1 MYLLTKSLKKS
12 MPHAPN
18 VGTLC
23 EVTGQTDTR
32 VDMAARL
39 ATGDRLFSVS
49 RAVFETHF
57 EQVEESS
64 MTEQIPDFTFEALVH
79 PFANEYPRMSAS
91 QFAELKAD
99 IERNGL
105 REPVV
110 YFEHKILD
118 GRHRAEAFHQLRK
131 EGAQPRATSITK
143 VYNGITFEGTEE
155 EARAFVDS
163 LNLYRRQL
171 RAEQEEAKRKSASDR
186 RAAIATAIITAPQ
199 VSDRQI
205 AVQVGASPST
215 VGTVRKELEQ
225 KGDVSK
231 LDTRVDTQG
240 REQPATKPPKIET
253 ISVGE
258 KALQSFFDEEGA
270 VQIPDEPQEGAGD
283 VETVSAIEEP
293 ERESSSAG
301 DWRVYA
307 GERLREAE
315 TVIYSVIANTP
326 TGAHFDTEDF
336 LRAVES
342 ARAATRAAIRLLA
355 ILPAPTVMTEAEA
368 VAFEQEDEEELEIEI
383 CAECECEI
391 APDLLGSEIA
401 QSRGDIA
408 VLESGVVVLSPDSV
422 DECFLCVVC
431 AQKRWDSAFG
441 RGLSS
446 EAALKEQEPTPAPFA
461 DIEDRGEGALFGM
474 ASAGTPS
481 NAKNAMWE

>member
-1 MYLLTKSLKKS
+1 MS
-12 MPHAPN
+12 HAPN

-23 EVTGQTDTR
+23 EVTGETPTR
-32 VDMAARL
+32 VHLAARL
-39 ATGDRLFSVS
+39 ATGDRLFSLS
-49 RAVFETHF
+49 REMFEIHF

-64 MTEQIPDFTFEALVH
+64 MTEQIPDFTFTAVKVH
-79 PFANEYPRMSAS
+79 SFANEYPRMSPS

-99 IERNGL
+99 IARNGL
-105 REPVV
+105 REPVML
-110 YFEHKILD
+110 FDGQILD
-118 GRHRAEAFHQLRK
+118 GRHRYAAYIELVR
-131 EGAQPRATSITK
+131 EGVK
-143 VYNGITFEGTEE
+143 VKGGYKYDVYVGTHPD
-155 EARAFVDS
+155 ARDYVDS

-171 RAEQEEAKRKSASDR
+171 KAEQEEAKRKSASDR